1 LNGGKVVPK
10 DAKDTH
16 KRGETTSFVALAGK
30 AEAQDFRQYRQV
42 QRAPQTVL
50 ACLLKHLK

>member
-1 LNGGKVVPK
+1 LNGGKVGPK

-16 KRGETTSFVALAGK
+16 KRGKTISFVALAAK

-50 ACLLKHLK
+50 DRLLKPLK